1 MTWIVLTW
9 IVRLG
14 SASRADAE
22 AVSDALVDFT
32 WPQKARYGAIAP
44 ELCRLGATRP
54 LAFTSPPAQRARGGG
69 GGGGGG
75 QGRGQARQRT
85 ATAIRRGMGRAVGGC
100 ASDQELF
107 HAQARDYEGLIAED
121 RAEVQRLEKQ
131 LAERLARRRLGEP
144 SAAVAA
150 LAQP

>member
-1 MTWIVLTW
+1 MAAAAAAAAAGRAVA
-9 IVRLG
+9 RLDSG
-14 SASRADAE
+14 PQLQFV
-22 AVSDALVDFT
+22 AVWDV
-32 WPQKARYGAIAP
+32 P
-44 ELCRLGATRP
+44 
-54 LAFTSPPAQRARGGG
+54 
-69 GGGGGG
+69 
-75 QGRGQARQRT
+75 
-85 ATAIRRGMGRAVGGC
+85 AVGGC